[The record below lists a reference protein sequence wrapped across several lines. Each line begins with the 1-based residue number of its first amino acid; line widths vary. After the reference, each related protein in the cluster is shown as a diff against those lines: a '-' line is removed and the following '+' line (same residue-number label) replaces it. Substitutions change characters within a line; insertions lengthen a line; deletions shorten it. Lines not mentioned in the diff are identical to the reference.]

1 MKENIM
7 FIVFVFMIAFTFAT
21 LVSAVAFDR
30 GERAGIGKCV
40 MVGDLSR

>member
-7 FIVFVFMIAFTFAT
+7 FILFISAIAFTFAT

-30 GERAGIGKCV
+30 GERTGIGKCV
-40 MVGDLSR
+40 VVSGLSR